1 MIRLNYNPCVGSSL
15 SVNLS
20 FRDQQGKYYVPLV
33 VSYSL
38 FALNSDKESWT
49 VVGDYYKK
57 ALTPA
62 SLINLVIPNLEDL
75 TGTTLQRKVLVY
87 WKTTLNGEL
96 TDFIDEVS
104 FELKS
109 LPTLINPPP
118 EPEPTPIYV
127 KVTDVEIQNGS
138 SVSAPVNPV
147 IKVTV
152 NLPVITEGAS
162 IVFNYNETETPSVV
176 QLDATKTILT
186 IYPEVSL
193 ENSTNY
199 KLKINGLVSSISSY
213 EMEEPFEY
221 GFTTVPAGSV
231 TPEEL
236 QQEIDTISSHVETI
250 AASIETITSNI
261 ETITGQLE
269 TVTSNIET
277 INGQI
282 ETITGNIE
290 NINSRVETATS
301 NIETINSQ
309 IETISGNVET
319 MSGQIET
326 INTNIETINGQIT
339 NLDERVTALEG

>member
-1 MIRLNYNPCVGSSL
+1 MIRLNYNPCIGSSL

-57 ALTPA
+57 SLTPA
-62 SLINLVIPNLEDL
+62 SLINLVIPNLQDL
-75 TGTTLQRKVLVY
+75 SGTTLQRKVLVY

-127 KVTDVEIQNGS
+127 KVTDVEMQNGS
-138 SVSAPVNPV
+138 PVSAPVNPV
-147 IKVTV
+147 LKVTT
-152 NLPVITEGAS
+152 NLPVITEGAA
-162 IVFNYNETETPSVV
+162 IVFDYNETEIPAIV
-176 QLDATKTILT
+176 QLDETKTILT
-186 IYPEVSL
+186 VYSEVSL
-193 ENSTNY
+193 EYSTTY
-199 KLKINGLVSSISSY
+199 KLKISGLVSSVGSY

-221 GFTTVPAGSV
+221 GFTTIPASSV
-231 TPEEL
+231 TLEEL
-236 QQEIDTISSHVETI
+236 QQQIDI
-250 AASIETITSNI
+250 
-261 ETITGQLE
+261 
-269 TVTSNIET
+269 

-282 ETITGNIE
+282 E
-290 NINSRVETATS
+290 
-301 NIETINSQ
+301 
-309 IETISGNVET
+309 
-319 MSGQIET
+319 
-326 INTNIETINGQIT
+326 
-339 NLDERVTALEG
+339 NLDSRVTALEE